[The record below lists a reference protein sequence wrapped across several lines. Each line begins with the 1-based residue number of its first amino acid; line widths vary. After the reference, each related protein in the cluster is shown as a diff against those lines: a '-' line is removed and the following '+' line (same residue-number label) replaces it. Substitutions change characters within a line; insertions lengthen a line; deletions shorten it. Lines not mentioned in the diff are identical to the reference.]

1 LTHALLAGSPAI
13 DAGASIGLATLDQRG
28 FARVGMY
35 DIGAFELN
43 GVPPPVE
50 LASAVSRKTHGTAG
64 TFDVNLQLNDPIG
77 IECRSGGAGG
87 THTMVLTFAEPLTN
101 VDSAE
106 LTAGTGIVSS
116 SQIDPD
122 DPHLYVLNLTGVAD
136 AQRVAIGLTNVV
148 DSLGENSGSLSIR
161 MNVLLGDV
169 NGDGVVNSADAVVTR
184 NDSGLTTDATNFRAD
199 SNVDGA
205 INSADATLVRGRSGN
220 ALPQKTAKILRRTGG
235 FPAAIPH

>member
-1 LTHALLAGSPAI
+1 
-13 DAGASIGLATLDQRG
+13 
-28 FARVGMY
+28 
-35 DIGAFELN
+35 
-43 GVPPPVE
+43 
-50 LASAVSRKTHGTAG
+50 
-64 TFDVNLQLNDPIG
+64 
-77 IECRSGGAGG
+77 
-87 THTMVLTFAEPLTN
+87 
-101 VDSAE
+101 
-106 LTAGTGIVSS
+106 
-116 SQIDPD
+116 
-122 DPHLYVLNLTGVAD
+122 
-136 AQRVAIGLTNVV
+136 
-148 DSLGENSGSLSIR
+148 GSLSIR